1 MLATRSSAASKPT
14 RSSAQLKQKGSNAQR
29 NGGNDQD
36 EEDDLIE
43 QLNRKLSNVTLN
55 PSTNIPDEMNI
66 TDISTMVRH
75 FQKECTGGFL
85 LFLFIAPYF
94 IPHRLDAS
102 IQYLL
107 FPYTPQD
114 PPSTA
119 MHFPVMSG
127 TKGVLH
133 AGWAPWTTLRERVLV

>member
-1 MLATRSSAASKPT
+1 MLATRSSAASKPS

-66 TDISTMVRH
+66 TDISTM
-75 FQKECTGGFL
+75 
-85 LFLFIAPYF
+85 
-94 IPHRLDAS
+94 
-102 IQYLL
+102 
-107 FPYTPQD
+107 
-114 PPSTA
+114 
-119 MHFPVMSG
+119 
-127 TKGVLH
+127 
-133 AGWAPWTTLRERVLV
+133 